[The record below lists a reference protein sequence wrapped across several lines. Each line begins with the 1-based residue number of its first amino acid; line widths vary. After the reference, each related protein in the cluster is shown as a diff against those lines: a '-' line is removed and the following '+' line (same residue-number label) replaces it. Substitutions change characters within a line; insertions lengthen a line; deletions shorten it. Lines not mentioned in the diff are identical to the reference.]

1 MSTTQRDSIL
11 RWLPI
16 AVTILTNLILVA
28 YGYGQLNQRVTPL
41 EKHMSEAAMSFVT
54 RNEFNQRN
62 QTRDREMNDL
72 KDRLERMDGKLDR
85 LLERHSKVGD

>member
-16 AVTILTNLILVA
+16 AVTIMTNLVLVA

-41 EKHMSEAAMSFVT
+41 EKHMSDAQTTFVT
-54 RNEFNQRN
+54 RNEFSQRVSS
-62 QTRDREMNDL
+62 RDREMNDL
-72 KDRLERMDGKLDR
+72 KDRLERIDVKLDR
-85 LLERHSKVGD
+85 LLERHTKPE

>member
-1 MSTTQRDSIL
+1 MSTTQKESIL

-28 YGYGQLNQRVTPL
+28 YGYGQLNQRVVPL
-41 EKHMSEAAMSFVT
+41 EKYVAEAPASVVS
-54 RNEFNQRN
+54 RNEFNQRVAY
-62 QTRDREMNDL
+62 RDREMNDM

-85 LLERHSKVGD
+85 LLERQTKSND